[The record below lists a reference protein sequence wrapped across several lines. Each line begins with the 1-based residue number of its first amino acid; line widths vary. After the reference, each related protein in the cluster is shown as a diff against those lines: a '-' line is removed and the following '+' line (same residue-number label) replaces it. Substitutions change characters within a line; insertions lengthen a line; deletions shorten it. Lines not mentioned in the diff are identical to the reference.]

1 MASNIISSYFLTNC
15 PVILIHFQNMATYL
29 ELNDFQLD
37 RRGRRNLYTYPS
49 LHLLNVILAV
59 GNPVYYITTQ

>member
-37 RRGRRNLYTYPS
+37 RRGRRNLYTY
-49 LHLLNVILAV
+49 VILAV